1 MPDSKISQL
10 PAAATPL
17 NGTDILPV
25 VQGGVTKQASVDAL
39 RGGDILPNQPAAGAV
54 QMTDLLPI
62 WQGTAIV
69 KLTMTALWN
78 WITSQLPGYAASKQ
92 DISANTT
99 LDGTHMGKILRVTAG
114 VTITCN
120 PTNMGAGK
128 AVTIVNRHSGPVTIA
143 GHYNR
148 QNHTTIV
155 AGGMASIV
163 VYDNGGTLVAHL
175 QGDTA

>member
-1 MPDSKISQL
+1 MADAKISQL
-10 PAAATPL
+10 PTASTPL
-17 NGTDILPV
+17 GGADETVL
-25 VQGGVTKQASVDAL
+25 VQGGVTKKTTVDAL
-39 RGGDILPNQPAAGAV
+39 RGGDILPNQSSAGAV

-62 WQGTAIV
+62 WQGTAIL

-78 WITSQLPGYAASKQ
+78 WITSQLPGYSAAKV

-99 LDGTHMGKILRVTAG
+99 LDATHMGKVLRVTAG
-114 VTITCN
+114 VTVTCN
-120 PTNMGAGK
+120 PSAMGNGK
-128 AVTIVNRHSGPVTIA
+128 AVTIVNRHGSDITIA

-148 QNHTTIV
+148 QAHTKVV

-163 VYDNGGTLVAHL
+163 VYDHGGTSIAHL